1 MTIRGDSVEYELL
14 KKWCDD
20 LKLTPEILTCEIGIR
35 EGLGSKIILESIKE
49 RLRNMNYNMSYFRHI
64 GIDPY
69 NNLKYQH
76 YDNSPS
82 YTSDYTNEMCETMRK
97 DFKNEKNFEYY
108 QLDDKTFM
116 ELHSSAWTM
125 RNFNLVHFD
134 GPHMTRDVISEAVW
148 FADRSVSGTRFI
160 FDDYKKYDSDTLIK
174 MLSYYRFK
182 VLESGNNKLCLEK
195 E

>member
-97 DFKNEKNFEYY
+97 DFKNEKNFEFY

-116 ELHSSAWTM
+116 ELHSQM
-125 RNFNLVHFD
+125 
-134 GPHMTRDVISEAVW
+134 M
-148 FADRSVSGTRFI
+148 
-160 FDDYKKYDSDTLIK
+160 LIK
-174 MLSYYRFK
+174 I
-182 VLESGNNKLCLEK
+182 VLF
-195 E
+195 

>member
-97 DFKNEKNFEYY
+97 DFKNEKNFEFY

-174 MLSYYRFK
+174 MLSYY
-182 VLESGNNKLCLEK
+182 
-195 E
+195 